1 MAAEKTT
8 SESTDL
14 VVDAFECRPTWWA
27 AMTAV
32 MALAG
37 YAIAL
42 PTACSDVMDCEIM
55 HHTFPSTL
63 NACAALGLSMVLL
76 NEVISLIST
85 YRGVSETQ
93 ALVPD
98 IKSRCLPSLLLTIM
112 FSVLV
117 LQHTIFAWSPTAW
130 YASARLGAASPG
142 PTSRPVYTMT
152 YIEWLCIVPLLL
164 TVSGHCA
171 MGRPLKE
178 LARPIVVTNFYIV
191 LSWIAMLTET
201 SLVRWTLVVAT
212 FALYFHASWDMYQWV
227 VEYNKAASPELPS
240 RRLRPCLSIGLVL
253 LFAVYGVVYMGALT
267 GSISP
272 WTERLC
278 HLCLDVGSKLAM
290 GIAFVIIRANEYHRT
305 LTSVLK
311 HVSTSNVALISI
323 LRGSFDFMLPCTADE
338 TGNCKLPPTSA
349 SDMLRLESELGRP
362 IAGLQIGELL
372 CDERERESFTAY
384 VKNTLRQAETQD
396 SFSMMTL
403 STQGEWSTEHPGQ
416 APPVAQV
423 LNCRM
428 ACGITAPMEKGH
440 KAVRCAIHLS
450 VVPQSSLTFGQTSW
464 RLMAAVRFDQEQMPA
479 VPEDGLL
486 STNEH
491 GFEAFDAESAEST
504 DAISGKAGSNSDGI
518 VASLND
524 IARLG
529 ISNILKSVRGD
540 SVLGDEVESQSAPST
555 LAQFVV
561 GKSRGPNSVSTMA
574 DDRNPSIERA
584 MFEQLRGLWHGYVKE
599 ALGGYEQTFRF
610 LDDGRHVHM
619 SLLGKTLVG
628 QYWLRCTQAPYQLDL
643 QVLCD
648 DGTMPPP
655 IPYIFTIEAGTLLL
669 CGPTDEGMSRPM
681 KFEGAGLC
689 QLKRAEAIIPEA
701 LKPSGRQITDETVSM
716 SGKSDSTRDFRQS
729 SRGNIHSSSNST
741 AGSVSE
747 FGDRLRRTPQFHS
760 EAASEPTLA
769 QKPAPVQKPAG
780 VQKPTIADADA
791 MGNVWGKCDQSMHMM
806 QMMSV
811 AQVGIAAATLG
822 VLGVSAL
829 RRRS

>member
-1 MAAEKTT
+1 MSKTEEPT
-8 SESTDL
+8 EP
-14 VVDAFECRPTWWA
+14 VVDAFESRPGWWA
-27 AMTAV
+27 AITAI
-32 MALAG
+32 MGLAG
-37 YAIAL
+37 YAIAA
-42 PTACSDVMDCEIM
+42 PTACSDVADCESL
-55 HHTFPSTL
+55 HHTFPSQL

-85 YRGVSETQ
+85 YRGVRETK

-117 LQHTIFAWSPTAW
+117 LQHTIIAWSPTAW

-142 PTSRPVYTMT
+142 AGPRPVYTMT
-152 YIEWLCIVPLLL
+152 YVEWLLIVPLLL

-171 MGRPLKE
+171 MGRPLRE

-191 LSWIAMLTET
+191 LSWLAMLTESGT
-201 SLVRWTLVVAT
+201 VRWTLVAAT
-212 FALYFHASWDMYQWV
+212 FVLYFHASWDMYSWV
-227 VEYNKAASPELPS
+227 VEYEKAASPELPS
-240 RRLRPCLSIGLVL
+240 RSLRPCLSIGLVL

-267 GSISP
+267 GAISP

-311 HVSTSNVALISI
+311 RVSTSNVALISI
-323 LRGSFDFMLPCTADE
+323 LRGSFDYMLPCVADE
-338 TGNCKLPPTSA
+338 DGSCKLPSKSA
-349 SDMLRLESELGRP
+349 SDMLKLESELGRP
-362 IAGLQIGELL
+362 IAGLQLGELL
-372 CDERERESFTAY
+372 CEDQDRQSFQAY
-384 VKNTLRQAETQD
+384 VKNTLRQAEMHEN
-396 SFSMMTL
+396 FSTMTL

-428 ACGITAPMEKGH
+428 AEKGE
-440 KAVRCAIHLS
+440 KTVRCAIHLS

-464 RLMAAVRFDQEQMPA
+464 RLMAAVRFEQEQMTA
-479 VPEDGLL
+479 VPEDEALHM
-486 STNEH
+486 NEH
-491 GFEAFDAESAEST
+491 GFEAFDAAQL
-504 DAISGKAGSNSDGI
+504 DAGAMGAKAGASGDGI

-555 LAQFVV
+555 LAQLVV
-561 GKSRGPNSVSTMA
+561 GRSKGPGSVATTM
-574 DDRNPSIERA
+574 DDRSSSMESA
-584 MFEQLRGLWHGYVKE
+584 MFQQLRGLWRGHVKE
-599 ALGGYEQTFRF
+599 ALGGYEQSFRF

-619 SLLGKTLVG
+619 TLLGKTLVG
-628 QYWLRCTQAPYQLDL
+628 QYWLRCKQTPYHLDL

-655 IPYIFTIEAGTLLL
+655 IPYIFAVEGGSLLM
-669 CGPTDEGMSRPM
+669 CGPTDEGMSRPTR
-681 KFEGAGLC
+681 FEGAGLC
-689 QLKRAEAIIPEA
+689 TLKRADETPGPEA
-701 LKPSGRQITDETVSM
+701 VKPSVRQVSDESTSTCGR
-716 SGKSDSTRDFRQS
+716 SDSTRDFRHT
-729 SRGNIHSSSNST
+729 SRSNIHSSSNST

-747 FGDRLRRTPQFHS
+747 FGERLRATPQLHR
-760 EAASEPTLA
+760 EAAPVLA
-769 QKPAPVQKPAG
+769 AAAAG
-780 VQKPTIADADA
+780 QIDKSMGVDAEVVSDA
-791 MGNVWGKCDQSMHMM
+791 LGKCGQSMFFM

-811 AQVGIAAATLG
+811 AQVGIAAASLG
-822 VLGVSAL
+822 VLGASAL
-829 RRRS
+829 RRRA